1 MATTAR
7 EKPVQP
13 RKPKAPTPAHGRNRS
28 AVEASVPHLAT
39 GPEHVALVELVRS
52 LADAVDI
59 EPLNDRLWRQYQ
71 QALDSLMEATAD
83 GGSDDF
89 AKRVAE
95 LRAPIQHPAV

>member
-1 MATTAR
+1 MPTTAR
-7 EKPVQP
+7 EKPVEP
-13 RKPKAPTPAHGRNRS
+13 RKRRPATETHGRNRA

-39 GPEHVALVELVRS
+39 GPEHAALVESVRS
-52 LADAVDI
+52 LADAVDV

-89 AKRVAE
+89 AKRIAE
-95 LRAPIQHPAV
+95 LRAPLPNPSH